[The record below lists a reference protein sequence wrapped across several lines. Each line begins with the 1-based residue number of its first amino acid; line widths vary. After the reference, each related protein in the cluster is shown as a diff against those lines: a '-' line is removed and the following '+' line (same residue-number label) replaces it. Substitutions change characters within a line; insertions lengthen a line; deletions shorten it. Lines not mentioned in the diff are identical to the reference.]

1 MYVLQPWLFFS
12 LFMYSSSLIMFI
24 YIFFRKFSSLPTIIT
39 SPVRLNET
47 QLGAIGR
54 QNVVA
59 LRAVTSEVAEIRIS
73 NRPLAIDLVRRYI
86 DEGEENMMLAISS
99 SSPRV

>member
-1 MYVLQPWLFFS
+1 M
-12 LFMYSSSLIMFI
+12 
-24 YIFFRKFSSLPTIIT
+24 
-39 SPVRLNET
+39 PVRLNET

-59 LRAVTSEVAEIRIS
+59 LRAVTPEVAEIRIS

-86 DEGEENMMLAISS
+86 DEGEENMMPAVLKQFKNKYKFYIVENLKVHF
-99 SSPRV
+99 R

>member
-1 MYVLQPWLFFS
+1 LS
-12 LFMYSSSLIMFI
+12 
-24 YIFFRKFSSLPTIIT
+24 TIIT
-39 SPVRLNET
+39 LPVRLNET

-59 LRAVTSEVAEIRIS
+59 LRAVTPEVAEIRIS

-86 DEGEENMMLAISS
+86 DEGEENMMPAVLKQFKNKYKFYIVENLKVHF
-99 SSPRV
+99 R